1 MESDPSLAGE
11 DILENSYALK
21 NETVIQVA
29 SSLELKGGVQLHL
42 LDSRHTTWEPADTT
56 RRGEIIPGSLIS
68 YLPPVSNKT
77 AFFLQDTWKPMSFV
91 SITTG
96 LRYDLFSFTNQ
107 ATWSPRLSM
116 SYSFSERLSLNF
128 SYGTFYQTPATFQIA
143 LDPANQLLKSS
154 RATHSIVGIDY
165 LLEEDLRATIEV
177 YRKNLSD
184 VVVGNDTTNILT
196 NAGSGK
202 AQGIEFSLQKKYT
215 NGFVGSVSYSYSTSD
230 RLDAPGLSTYAF
242 EYDRPHIINLIAG
255 WEAGNNWQLGF
266 KWQFASGNPYT
277 PIIGTFEKN
286 ALYYV
291 IEGEKNSAR
300 YPDYHKL
307 DFRIDKKFLFGSYT
321 LTAYLDLWNVYNRS
335 NVISYSY
342 KTDSNGAV
350 SETARLDFGLLPIIG
365 ITAQF

>member
-1 MESDPSLAGE
+1 
-11 DILENSYALK
+11 
-21 NETVIQVA
+21 
-29 SSLELKGGVQLHL
+29 
-42 LDSRHTTWEPADTT
+42 
-56 RRGEIIPGSLIS
+56 
-68 YLPPVSNKT
+68 
-77 AFFLQDTWKPMSFV
+77 
-91 SITTG
+91 
-96 LRYDLFSFTNQ
+96 
-107 ATWSPRLSM
+107 
-116 SYSFSERLSLNF
+116 
-128 SYGTFYQTPATFQIA
+128 
-143 LDPANQLLKSS
+143 
-154 RATHSIVGIDY
+154 
-165 LLEEDLRATIEV
+165 
-177 YRKNLSD
+177 
-184 VVVGNDTTNILT
+184 
-196 NAGSGK
+196 
-202 AQGIEFSLQKKYT
+202 
-215 NGFVGSVSYSYSTSD
+215 
-230 RLDAPGLSTYAF
+230 LSTYAF